1 MFAVTCRNFSSKLY
15 RTQSIVALLLKFLYT
30 QPFKYH
36 KLEPCIDE
44 TVTATKEELTIMYR
58 EMQIIR
64 KMEERARELYMS
76 KSIRGFCHLYIGQ
89 VCTYLLINK

>member
-1 MFAVTCRNFSSKLY
+1 MLTSLY
-15 RTQSIVALLLKFLYT
+15 A

-36 KLEPCIDE
+36 KFEASIDE
-44 TVTATKEELTIMYR
+44 TVTATKEELVTMYR
-58 EMQIIR
+58 EMQVIR

-89 VCTYLLINK
+89 VVTMCPHHVECSVRMMAYT